1 VHYDSDGN
9 AFFASGWTKFVVDH
23 DLHHGWFLMFN
34 YRCGTSKF
42 DVQIFDGTQCQRNY
56 GPTLE

>member
-1 VHYDSDGN
+1 LEVSYGDNGN
-9 AFFASGWTKFVVDH
+9 VSFAGGWMQFVVDH

-42 DVQIFDGTQCQRNY
+42 DVQIFDGTQCQ
-56 GPTLE
+56 

>member
-1 VHYDSDGN
+1 LEVSYDDNGN
-9 AFFASGWTKFVVDH
+9 VSFAGGWMQFVVDH

-42 DVQIFDGTQCQRNY
+42 DVQIFDGTQCQ
-56 GPTLE
+56 